1 MSWQDE
7 LRRLDADLAAGKI
20 SLREHRKQREE
31 LLAAASGGFAPSP
44 VASPRAQEPPPAWPT
59 AEPQPEPPA
68 PAAPPQPGRSAALLA
83 STVPTSAPSPADSR
97 PTDSMPYPRI
107 HEAPTV
113 VTPAIPHGTL
123 PGLVPPHQ
131 PGRQVPPLPT
141 RPERTTGRKPTWLF
155 LALGVLLVAAMIAG
169 ATWFLGER
177 NTSTTAGQAPPPPV
191 TSAPS
196 TTPEVPVD
204 QRVPALPGT
213 PDANNAT
220 VSVEKG
226 VQLGLYPTEA
236 AGVFADNGV
245 TEVVYRGSSQ
255 GDELY
260 FLLVIHAADPAK
272 AKIVTS
278 YMQTGALSGG
288 FTPLP
293 ADPTITTGT
302 RSGRRMNGAFYS
314 SGSESVV
321 LWVSQPSGGQQSQ
334 LRQHLDQVRSAL
346 RVALPPS

>member
-177 NTSTTAGQAPPPPV
+177 NTSTTTQ
-191 TSAPS
+191 TSAP
-196 TTPEVPVD
+196 TAVPAASLED
-204 QRVPALPGT
+204 RLPALPGT
-213 PDANNAT
+213 PNAANGAM
-220 VSVEKG
+220 SIARGQE
-226 VQLGLYPTEA
+226 LGIYSPQSAQVFTE
-236 AGVFADNGV
+236 NGAN
-245 TEVVYRGSSQ
+245 EVVLRGAAQ
-255 GDELY
+255 EPTYYL
-260 FLLVIHAADPAK
+260 LLVIPARDGGGANAIADYLLQNAVSAGFTRVAGDVRATTGSNGTDRAAGTWYVSGSTVVAIWLWQAPAADQSLLA
-272 AKIVTS
+272 TR
-278 YMQTGALSGG
+278 MDQTVEAM
-288 FTPLP
+288 
-293 ADPTITTGT
+293 
-302 RSGRRMNGAFYS
+302 RR
-314 SGSESVV
+314 
-321 LWVSQPSGGQQSQ
+321 
-334 LRQHLDQVRSAL
+334 
-346 RVALPPS
+346 ALPPS